1 MTSNEFILSSI
12 TKPDYFF
19 KIVKHN
25 GEAFVS
31 TALLKQAIKD
41 TPQPFIADSFL
52 DEEPIDGFH
61 AKLKMNC
68 INHVYAEWLEFYI
81 GVGSSSINKDKN
93 SIKLPDRAFWR
104 GRSFRDI
111 LPVERLEENILI
123 ENYETLDVKDY
134 TVLDVETTGLSK
146 ETDDIIQLSAV
157 KYRDDKV
164 VDKLDLYI
172 KPLDFTGLSSFIKD
186 LTGITDYEVMAGHN
200 AGDVIDKINEFIGD
214 DILVGHNLGFDI
226 GMLEA
231 MYAKNGFDW
240 DKVSYID
247 TLKMARVKLPG
258 MKARGSYKLENLKK
272 MLSGVDDLQS
282 HNALNDCII
291 NGKLYIFLKDK

>member
-52 DEEPIDGFH
+52 DEEPIDGFQ

-111 LPVERLEENILI
+111 LPVERLKH
-123 ENYETLDVKDY
+123 Y
-134 TVLDVETTGLSK
+134 
-146 ETDDIIQLSAV
+146 
-157 KYRDDKV
+157 
-164 VDKLDLYI
+164 
-172 KPLDFTGLSSFIKD
+172 
-186 LTGITDYEVMAGHN
+186 
-200 AGDVIDKINEFIGD
+200 
-214 DILVGHNLGFDI
+214 
-226 GMLEA
+226 
-231 MYAKNGFDW
+231 
-240 DKVSYID
+240 
-247 TLKMARVKLPG
+247 
-258 MKARGSYKLENLKK
+258 
-272 MLSGVDDLQS
+272 
-282 HNALNDCII
+282 
-291 NGKLYIFLKDK
+291 